1 MLKSGFICPLCEP
14 LVWLLLQWWA
24 PILSKAVFTCLWY
37 FKLNIWF
44 FFEALL
50 CYFSWILCLLS
61 ETPFFLPSRESQTV
75 CMLLKYANLQANTQ
89 TWCCPGRS
97 PHGDFFFPLNQ
108 AGALILFLSLIME
121 ILKLVCS
128 FSPFLTHFQQE
139 NRSQDKRLMLV

>member
-1 MLKSGFICPLCEP
+1 MLKCGFICPLCEP

-37 FKLNIWF
+37 YKLNIWF
-44 FFEALL
+44 FLKL
-50 CYFSWILCLLS
+50 CFAILV
-61 ETPFFLPSRESQTV
+61 EFFVYWVKLPSFFPPGKV
-75 CMLLKYANLQANTQ
+75 KLCMLLKYANLQANTQ

-97 PHGDFFFPLNQ
+97 PHGDFFFFPLNQ
-108 AGALILFLSLIME
+108 AGALILFLSLITE